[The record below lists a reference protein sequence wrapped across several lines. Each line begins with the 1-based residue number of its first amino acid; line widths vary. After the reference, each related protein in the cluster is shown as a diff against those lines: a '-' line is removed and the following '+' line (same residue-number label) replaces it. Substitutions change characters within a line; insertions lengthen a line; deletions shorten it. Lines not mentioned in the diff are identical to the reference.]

1 MVMWSDWL
9 EAIASGMGSTSSQA
23 GVIISLIFIIG
34 ISIFVLI
41 ATRGRQSGLTV
52 GLTSLM
58 GLILFTFIGWLPLF
72 TGSLLAIVVS
82 LLLAKFV
89 AGWF

>member
-34 ISIFVLI
+34 INIFVLI
-41 ATRGRQSGLTV
+41 ATRGRRSGLTV

>member
-9 EAIASGMGSTSSQA
+9 EAAASGMDSTSSQA
-23 GVIISLIFIIG
+23 GVILSLIFIIG
-34 ISIFVLI
+34 ISMFILI
-41 ATRGRQSGLTV
+41 ATRGKKSGMTV
-52 GLTSLM
+52 GLSSFL

-72 TGSLLAIVVS
+72 TGSVLAIVMA

>member
-9 EAIASGMGSTSSQA
+9 EAVASGMGSTTSQA
-23 GVIISLIFIIG
+23 GVIISLIFIISVG
-34 ISIFVLI
+34 IFILI
-41 ATRGRQSGLTV
+41 ATRGKRSGLSL
-52 GLTSLM
+52 GLSSFL

-72 TGSLLAIVVS
+72 TGSVLAIVTA

>member
-34 ISIFVLI
+34 INIFVLI

-52 GLTSLM
+52 GLTSLL

-82 LLLAKFV
+82 LLLARFV

>member
-23 GVIISLIFIIG
+23 GVVISLIFIIG

-41 ATRGRQSGLTV
+41 ATRGRRSGLTV

-82 LLLAKFV
+82 LLLARFV

>member
-1 MVMWSDWL
+1 MWSDWL

-23 GVIISLIFIIG
+23 GVIISMIFIIG

>member
-1 MVMWSDWL
+1 MVMWSNWL
-9 EAIASGMGSTSSQA
+9 EAVASGMGTTSSQA
-23 GVIISLIFIIG
+23 GVIISLIFVIG
-34 ISIFVLI
+34 LGVFILI
-41 ATRGRQSGLTV
+41 ATRGKRSGMSL
-52 GLTSLM
+52 GLSSLL

-72 TGSLLAIVVS
+72 TGSVLSIVIS

>member
-9 EAIASGMGSTSSQA
+9 EAIASGMGSTASQA
-23 GVIISLIFIIG
+23 GVIISLIFIVG
-34 ISIFVLI
+34 IAIFILI
-41 ATRGRQSGLTV
+41 ATRGRKSGLTV
-52 GLTSLM
+52 GLTTLM
-58 GLILFTFIGWLPLF
+58 GLVLFTFIGWLPLF
-72 TGSLLAIVVS
+72 TGSVLAIVIS

>member
-23 GVIISLIFIIG
+23 GVIISLIFIVG
-34 ISIFVLI
+34 IAVFILI
-41 ATRGRQSGLTV
+41 ATRGRKSGLTV
-52 GLTSLM
+52 GLTTLL
-58 GLILFTFIGWLPLF
+58 GLVLFTFIGWLPLF
-72 TGSLLAIVVS
+72 TGSVLAIVVS

>member
-9 EAIASGMGSTSSQA
+9 EAIASGMGSTASQA

-34 ISIFVLI
+34 IAMFILI
-41 ATRGRQSGLTV
+41 ATRGRKSGLTV

-58 GLILFTFIGWLPLF
+58 GLVLFTFIGWLPLF
-72 TGSLLAIVVS
+72 TGSVLAIVVS
-82 LLLAKFV
+82 LLLARFV

>member
-9 EAIASGMGSTSSQA
+9 EAVASGMGSTSSQA
-23 GVIISLIFIIG
+23 GVVISLIFIIG
-34 ISIFVLI
+34 IAMFILI
-41 ATRGRQSGLTV
+41 ATRGRRSGLTG
-52 GLTSLM
+52 GLSSLL
-58 GLILFTFIGWLPLF
+58 GLVLFTFIGWLPLF
-72 TGSLLAIVVS
+72 TGSVLAIVVS

>member
-9 EAIASGMGSTSSQA
+9 EAIASGMGSTASQA

-34 ISIFVLI
+34 IAMFILI
-41 ATRGRQSGLTV
+41 ATRGRKSGLTV
-52 GLTSLM
+52 GLTTLL
-58 GLILFTFIGWLPLF
+58 GLVLFTFIGWLPLF
-72 TGSLLAIVVS
+72 TGSVLAIVVS

>member
-1 MVMWSDWL
+1 MVIWSDWL
-9 EAIASGMGSTSSQA
+9 EAVASGMGSTSSQA

-34 ISIFVLI
+34 ISIFILI
-41 ATRGRQSGLTV
+41 ATRGRKSGLTV
-52 GLTSLM
+52 GLSSFL

-72 TGSLLAIVVS
+72 TGSVLAIVTA
-82 LLLAKFV
+82 LLLAKFI

>member
-1 MVMWSDWL
+1 MVMWSEWL
-9 EAIASGMGSTSSQA
+9 ETVASGMGSTISQA

-34 ISIFVLI
+34 ISMFILI
-41 ATRGRQSGLTV
+41 ATRGRKSGLTV
-52 GLTSLM
+52 GLSSFL

-72 TGSLLAIVVS
+72 TGSVLAIVIS
-82 LLLAKFV
+82 LLMAKFI

>member
-9 EAIASGMGSTSSQA
+9 EAVASGMGSTSSQA

-34 ISIFVLI
+34 ISMFILI
-41 ATRGRQSGLTV
+41 ATRGRKSGLTV
-52 GLTSLM
+52 GLSSFL

-72 TGSLLAIVVS
+72 TGSVLAIVVS
-82 LLLAKFV
+82 LMMAKFV

>member
-9 EAIASGMGSTSSQA
+9 EAVASGMGSTSSQA
-23 GVIISLIFIIG
+23 GVVISLIFIIG
-34 ISIFVLI
+34 ISMFILI
-41 ATRGRQSGLTV
+41 ATRGRKSGLTV
-52 GLTSLM
+52 GLSSFL

-72 TGSLLAIVVS
+72 TGSVLAIVVS

>member
-23 GVIISLIFIIG
+23 GVVISLIFIIG
-34 ISIFVLI
+34 ISVFILI
-41 ATRGRQSGLTV
+41 ATRGKKSGLTV
-52 GLTSLM
+52 GLTSLL

-72 TGSLLAIVVS
+72 TGSVLAIVIS
-82 LLLAKFV
+82 LLMARFV

>member
-1 MVMWSDWL
+1 MIMWSDWL
-9 EAIASGMGSTSSQA
+9 EAVASGMGSTTSQA

-34 ISIFVLI
+34 ISMFILI
-41 ATRGRQSGLTV
+41 ATRGRKSGLTV
-52 GLTSLM
+52 GLSSLL

-72 TGSLLAIVVS
+72 TGSVLAIVIS
-82 LLLAKFV
+82 LMMAKFL

>member
-9 EAIASGMGSTSSQA
+9 EAVASGMGSTSSQA

-34 ISIFVLI
+34 ISMFILI
-41 ATRGRQSGLTV
+41 ATRGRKSGLTV
-52 GLTSLM
+52 GLSSFL
-58 GLILFTFIGWLPLF
+58 GLLLFTFIGWLPLF
-72 TGSLLAIVVS
+72 TGSVLAIVVA
-82 LLLAKFV
+82 LMMAKFI